1 MNVYLVQHAQAKQ
14 EHEDPERP
22 LSEKGW
28 SDIKKV
34 AAFIAKKG
42 NVSVKD
48 IFHSGK
54 TRAQQTAEVLAEQL
68 NPSNGI
74 SETDG
79 LKPMD
84 DASIWAA
91 RIADIT
97 EDIMLVGHLPHLS
110 KLAAILLC
118 WNVFNKEVVTFQTGS
133 IICIGREESEAWSI
147 RWMITPNILT

>member
-1 MNVYLVQHAQAKQ
+1 MNVYLVQHAQAKSEQ
-14 EHEDPERP
+14 EDPERP

-34 AAFIAKKG
+34 AAFVAKKG
-42 NVSVKD
+42 NISVKD

-68 NPSNGI
+68 NPSMGI

-79 LKPMD
+79 LKPLD
-84 DASIWAA
+84 DPSTWADRLA
-91 RIADIT
+91 AKT

-110 KLAAILLC
+110 KLAALLLC
-118 WNVFNKEVVTFQTGS
+118 QDAEKEVVEFRMGG
-133 IICIGREESEAWSI
+133 IVCLGREESGSWSI

>member
-1 MNVYLVQHAQAKQ
+1 MNVYLVRHGQAKSEQ
-14 EHEDPERP
+14 EDPERP

-28 SDIKKV
+28 SEIKKV
-34 AAFIAKKG
+34 AAFVAKKG
-42 NVSVKD
+42 NISVKD

-54 TRAQQTAEVLAEQL
+54 TRALQTAEILTEQL

-97 EDIMLVGHLPHLS
+97 EDIMLVGHLPHLDR
-110 KLAAILLC
+110 LAAILLC
-118 WNVFNKEVVTFQTGS
+118 WDVIKKVVTFRTGS
-133 IICIGREESEAWSI
+133 ILCIGREESEAWSI
-147 RWMITPNILT
+147 RWMVIPDMLS